1 MWRFEGA
8 ESGTNWV
15 GQLRRNMA
23 CGTQKPSSLNHYK
36 TLNMDL
42 CHLIHKRRGACRDA
56 NWIQFMLIANMAESI
71 KRNYGFVGVCL
82 HGCSSSYLGLRLCL
96 IIQCLAGCLEISLHA
111 QVHSPLHYPISLGP
125 LSKHFKHS
133 VINRRWALVS
143 SHGLSSPLA
152 RSCSFVSTISGIIH
166 KSFNL
171 EFKRHWIHH
180 TCFNFLMLNSIN
192 SLQSENNPQT
202 IVQNVLAPDTNQE
215 ERTCCSLF

>member
-56 NWIQFMLIANMAESI
+56 NWIQFMLIANMVHKE
-71 KRNYGFVGVCL
+71 KL
-82 HGCSSSYLGLRLCL
+82 WLCWCVFAWL
-96 IIQCLAGCLEISLHA
+96 FIELSKFTSLSNHP
-111 QVHSPLHYPISLGP
+111 VFSWVSGNFLVSLCMHKSTLHYPISLGP

-133 VINRRWALVS
+133 VINRRWAFVS